1 MPHQRSR
8 ALASCT
14 VAVLAFVACS
24 TPPSLPPAAPSASG
38 ARTTPPSASG
48 LPFVAGSW
56 PATGSA
62 PCGEPPYTG
71 ELRKITAVD
80 ARTVTFELCSPDV
93 AFPSKIA
100 SPAFGINDSDYLRR
114 AVGDGTIGRSAN
126 GTGPYAVEHW
136 AAGQAIVMARNPAA
150 SGAAQAVSPGLV
162 ITWSP
167 EPAQRLLEIR
177 SGTVDGIDAV
187 GRRDAEVIT
196 ADPALRLVERPSVNM
211 FGIAM
216 SNTYKPFDDERV
228 RQAIAMGID
237 RQHIVDDFFPPGS
250 AVATHLV
257 PCAIDGG
264 CEGDGWYEFDAPQ
277 AMQLL
282 AAAGY
287 GEGFETTIHFD
298 DAAHEY
304 APNQATIATE
314 LQRQLKANLNID
326 ATLDIGPPT
335 TYAASAAGGTL
346 DGIHFFGAASPYP
359 DVTSFLDS
367 RFGPTAGKEFGTRY
381 DDIANALRSGAST
394 ADAAA
399 RRAAYKT
406 ANDLIKRHVA
416 AIPIAN
422 AGSAV
427 AFRADIEGVHASPLA
442 TETFAAMKPK
452 GRSQVVFMGVAEPR
466 SLYCADESDAATLRV
481 CAQVNESLYGYRGD
495 SAHPEPALA
504 SSCTPNASLTTW
516 TCVLRDGVR
525 FGDGAP
531 LDAGDVL
538 LSYAAQWDAK
548 HPLHKGR
555 TGTFAVFASL
565 FGGFLN
571 AAAKPG

>member
-8 ALASCT
+8 ALASWT
-14 VAVLAFVACS
+14 VAVLVFTACG
-24 TPPSLPPAAPSASG
+24 TPPSLPPAAPSG
-38 ARTTPPSASG
+38 TGTRTAPPSATG
-48 LPFVAGSW
+48 QPFVAGSW
-56 PATGSA
+56 PATGAA

-80 ARTVTFELCSPDV
+80 ARTVTFELCGPDV
-93 AFPSKIA
+93 AFLSKIA

-114 AVGDGTIGRSAN
+114 AVGAGTIGRSAN
-126 GTGPYAVEHW
+126 GTGPYAVERW
-136 AAGQAIVMARNPAA
+136 AAGRAIVMARNPAS
-150 SGAAQAVSPGLV
+150 SGAPAVLPGLV

-187 GRRDAEVIT
+187 GKRDADVVK

-216 SNTYKPFDDERV
+216 SNAYKPFDDERV

-237 RQHIVDDFFPPGS
+237 RRHIVDLLFAPGS
-250 AVATHLV
+250 NVATHLT

-282 AAAGY
+282 TSAGY
-287 GEGFETTIHFD
+287 GGGLETTIHFD
-298 DAAHEY
+298 DAAHLY
-304 APNQATIATE
+304 APNQAAIATE

-326 ATLDIGPPT
+326 ATIDVGPPT

-346 DGIHFFGAASPYP
+346 DGIHFFGAGGAYP
-359 DVTSFLDS
+359 DVTTFLDA
-367 RFGPTAGKEFGTRY
+367 RFGASAGKEFGTPY
-381 DDIANALRSGAST
+381 DDIANALRTGAST
-394 ADAAA
+394 ADGAA

-406 ANDLIKRHVA
+406 ANDLIKRHVP
-416 AIPIAN
+416 AIPIAH

-427 AFRADIEGVHASPLA
+427 AFRADIEGVHASPLG

-452 GRSQVVFMGVAEPR
+452 ARNQVVFMQVAEPR
-466 SLYCADESDAATLRV
+466 SLYCADESDAASMRA
-481 CAQVNESLYGYRGD
+481 CAQVNESLYGYRGN

-504 SSCTPNASLTTW
+504 SSCTSNAALTTW
-516 TCVLRDGVR
+516 TCVLRDGVQ
-525 FGDGAP
+525 FGNGAV

-538 LSYAAQWDAK
+538 QSYAAQWDVK

-571 AAAKPG
+571 PPAKPG